1 MRFGFIDAEKA
12 NHSVRDL
19 CRNLQVSRSGFYAW
33 RGRPESQRRQ
43 EDRRLTQVIRTAHRE
58 SRCTYG
64 SPRLHADLHELGER
78 VSRKRIARLMQEAGL
93 EARRRRR
100 FKRTTDS
107 NHSHPIAANL
117 LDRQFTVDR
126 PNLWWA
132 GDITYVWTGEGW
144 LYLAVLLDV
153 FSRRVVG
160 WSMATTITRQLTLDA
175 LQMALDGRAPGPEL
189 GHHTDRGSQ
198 YASNDY
204 RKRLKANGIT
214 CSMSRKGN
222 CWDNAVSESFFASLK
237 IECVYRQ
244 RLATRGQ
251 ARAAIFDYIE
261 VFYNRQR
268 RHSTLGNISP
278 AEFERRAS
286 NS

>member
-1 MRFGFIDAEKA
+1 VRFRFIDAEKA

-19 CRNLQVSRSGFYAW
+19 CRNLRVSRSGFYAW
-33 RGRPESQRRQ
+33 RSRPESQRRL

-64 SPRLHADLHELGER
+64 SPRLHAAFHELGER
-78 VSRKRIARLMQEAGL
+78 VSRKRIARLMREAGL
-93 EARRRRR
+93 EARRHRR

-107 NHSHPIAANL
+107 NHPHPIAPNI
-117 LDRQFTVDR
+117 LDRQFMADR
-126 PNLWWA
+126 QNLWWV
-132 GDITYVWTGEGW
+132 GDITYVWTDEGW

-160 WSMATTITRQLTLDA
+160 WSMASTITRQLALDA

-189 GHHTDRGSQ
+189 GHHSDRGSQ

-204 RKRLKANGIT
+204 RNRLKANGIT
-214 CSMSRKGN
+214 CSMSRRGN
-222 CWDNAVSESFFASLK
+222 GWDNALSESFFGSLK
-237 IECVYRQ
+237 IGCVDRQ
-244 RLATRGQ
+244 RFATRAQ

-278 AEFERRAS
+278 AEFELRAS